1 MYSPKR
7 QYLYHYTS
15 FESAIKILASQKL
28 LFSAVGTL
36 NDINESSGVDYLS
49 KDITVKEQERFDY
62 LLNSYSQLSFTMDT
76 KNRRGF
82 DIPAMWGHYAERGRG
97 VCFAFDK
104 RMMIKEARK
113 RSLYSKEVNYSPIL
127 DLDSLDYDDLRYKDP
142 DSFIRLQ
149 KDELFFHKSKDWEY
163 EQEYR
168 FILINDD
175 PNQRYFDIT
184 GLLSAIILYAKKYD
198 DFLDSVEFK
207 ALYKICRRKIFY
219 HYNTSLISSNLY
231 DIKGHCLTKKSVF
244 FDMSLTSEVSNANE

>member
-28 LFSAVGTL
+28 LFSTVGTL

-127 DLDSLDYDDLRYKDP
+127 DLDSLDY
-142 DSFIRLQ
+142 
-149 KDELFFHKSKDWEY
+149 
-163 EQEYR
+163 
-168 FILINDD
+168 
-175 PNQRYFDIT
+175 
-184 GLLSAIILYAKKYD
+184 
-198 DFLDSVEFK
+198 
-207 ALYKICRRKIFY
+207 
-219 HYNTSLISSNLY
+219 
-231 DIKGHCLTKKSVF
+231 
-244 FDMSLTSEVSNANE
+244 NE